1 MSFSTEVKQEIT
13 KVLPKKDCCMNTF
26 EHCYDLAALD
36 SCIMGKCCIKTLL
49 RRAFL
54 EFGSINDPANSYH
67 VELVAKEEEL
77 ASYLCVF
84 LNDYHLDA
92 KIMLRNGVFVVYI
105 KGADAIAD
113 FLKLVAAPKAL
124 MYFENTRI
132 EKELRENINR
142 EMNCESANL
151 QKKLDAAFRQL
162 EAIQKIQKTVGLE
175 YLTPEL
181 REIAEL
187 RLANHSLGLEEMGAL
202 LQKPI
207 GKSGVNHRM
216 RKLIEIA
223 KKI

>member
-1 MSFSTEVKQEIT
+1 MSFSAEVKQEIT
-13 KVLPKKDCCMNTF
+13 KVLPKKDCCIQTF
-26 EHCYDLAALD
+26 ENCYDLSALET
-36 SCIMGKCCIKTLL
+36 CIMGKCCIKTLL

-92 KIMLRNGVFVVYI
+92 KIMLRNGAFVVYI

-113 FLKLVAAPKAL
+113 FLKLVAAPNAL

-132 EKELRENINR
+132 EKEVRESINR
-142 EMNCESANL
+142 EMNCEAANL
-151 QKKLDAAFRQL
+151 QKKLDAAFKQI

-175 YLTPEL
+175 SLTPEL

-187 RLANHSLGLEEMGAL
+187 RLANHGLGLAEMGEL

-216 RKLIEIA
+216 RKLMEIA
-223 KKI
+223 EKI

>member
-1 MSFSTEVKQEIT
+1 MSFSTDVKQEIQN
-13 KVLPKKDCCMNTF
+13 VLPKKDCCIRTYENCF
-26 EHCYDLAALD
+26 DLSALKE
-36 SCIMGKCCIKTLL
+36 CMMGKCCIKTLM

-77 ASYLCVF
+77 ATYLCVF

-132 EKELRENINR
+132 EKEVRENINR

-151 QKKLDAAFRQL
+151 QKKLDAAFKQL
-162 EAIQKIQKTVGLE
+162 EAIQKIQRTVGLDT
-175 YLTPEL
+175 LTPEL
-181 REIAEL
+181 RQIAEL
-187 RLANHSLGLEEMGAL
+187 RLANHSIGLAEMAQE
-202 LQKPI
+202 LQI
-207 GKSGVNHRM
+207 SKSGANHRM
-216 RKLIEIA
+216 RKIVEIA
-223 KKI
+223 GKL